1 MVRAFEAGADGFLAL
16 PPTPR
21 ALAAH
26 LLAAQRVA
34 GLQEDLRRD
43 QEELRRISAELSA
56 SNQKLQEAGM
66 TDMLTGCP
74 NRRYAMERI
83 QQEWAMAAR
92 SERPLA
98 CMVID
103 LDNLKQIND
112 AYGHE
117 TGDRTLKL
125 VASSLKGEMRAQ
137 EVLAR
142 SGGDEFIVICPD
154 TALDAALAC
163 AERMRA
169 AAAAQPVVGGAQP
182 VHTSISIGVAVRD
195 SSTADPEALIRLAD
209 QSAYLAKR
217 NRNSVAT
224 MQTALRAGR
233 SA

>member
-1 MVRAFEAGADGFLAL
+1 
-16 PPTPR
+16 
-21 ALAAH
+21 
-26 LLAAQRVA
+26 
-34 GLQEDLRRD
+34 
-43 QEELRRISAELSA
+43 
-56 SNQKLQEAGM
+56 
-66 TDMLTGCP
+66 
-74 NRRYAMERI
+74 
-83 QQEWAMAAR
+83 
-92 SERPLA
+92 
-98 CMVID
+98 MVID